1 MTRQFSFAKLT
12 LLDFVWS
19 EAVNEISIYRKNH
32 TSLVTNSFITIQPF
46 SKYLKWYM
54 EKMWKKVNKIFGNEN
69 AKTLKGYR
77 KVVEKINALEPEM
90 QAIEDKDFSK
100 KTAEF
105 QTRLEDGESL
115 DDLIP
120 EAFALVR
127 EASQRVIGERHY
139 DVQLQGGLAL
149 HHGNIAE
156 MATGEGKTLSSTCPV
171 YLNALTGK
179 GVHIITPNDYL
190 AKRDS
195 NWMGA
200 IFEFLGLS
208 VGLIQHGLYDDD
220 RRRAYA
226 DDITYGTNNEFGFDY
241 LRDNMKY
248 SLEEYVQREFNFA
261 VVDEVDSILI
271 DEARTPLIIS
281 GPTEDNVEKY
291 HQINKFV
298 YGLSREI
305 RKEEVGKLPQDQMH
319 NIAENLEELEDHDIV
334 RDGDYALD
342 ERARS
347 INLTDQGSV
356 KIEGRLQDLLV
367 KDTSLFDYENMEIL
381 HHVNQALKA
390 HYMFNK
396 DVDYVVQEGQV
407 IIVDEFTG
415 RLMPGRRFSDGLHQ
429 ALEAKEGVNVE
440 RENQTLAT
448 ITFQNYFRLYKKL
461 SGMTGTAETE
471 KNEFKKI
478 YNLGVVVIP
487 TNKPLARKD
496 LSDVVFKTVDAKYRA
511 TIQRIKELNE
521 NGQPVL
527 VGTVSIEVSEA
538 ISKLLRKVGIEHE
551 VLNAKHHEREAEI
564 ISNAGHFGA
573 VTIATNMAGRGTDIK
588 PAPETLEVGGLF
600 VLGTGRHDSRRI
612 DNQLRGRSGRQGD
625 PGASQFLLSLE
636 DDLLRI
642 FGGERISN
650 LMDKLNIEEDEPIEH
665 VFITK
670 AIGNAQKKVEGYHFD
685 IRKHVLEYDDVMEKQ
700 RSIIY
705 SRRRD
710 ILGDEVHDLILEMCD
725 GVIDQMMAQH
735 CQDKYAD
742 QWDVQG
748 FNRAFEGV
756 FAKIPDEKWH
766 EDELKPDE
774 HTEKFYGW
782 IEDLYKEKIEFFRK
796 VAELNFETDVSDE
809 DRKEVFGQMILDLE
823 RQVLLKV
830 NDNLWKDHLLSM
842 DHLREGIGL
851 VGYAQK
857 KPLDE
862 YRKQAFE
869 MFSDLMDRI
878 DYEAIS
884 TFYKLTIA
892 HPLAEPEPAPQLQD
906 VEFIHGEVEAPAA
919 EAKKKKPQ
927 PIRAQPSV
935 GRNEPCPCGSGKK
948 YKKCCGLAKKIA

>member
-1 MTRQFSFAKLT
+1 
-12 LLDFVWS
+12 
-19 EAVNEISIYRKNH
+19 
-32 TSLVTNSFITIQPF
+32 
-46 SKYLKWYM
+46 
-54 EKMWKKVNKIFGNEN
+54 MWEKVNKIFGNEN

-261 VVDEVDSILI
+261 VVDEVDSILV

-511 TIQRIKELNE
+511 TIKRIKELNK

-919 EAKKKKPQ
+919 EDKKKKPQ

>member
-1 MTRQFSFAKLT
+1 
-12 LLDFVWS
+12 
-19 EAVNEISIYRKNH
+19 
-32 TSLVTNSFITIQPF
+32 
-46 SKYLKWYM
+46 
-54 EKMWKKVNKIFGNEN
+54 MWKQVKNIFGDEN
-69 AKTLKGYR
+69 AKTLKSYQ
-77 KVVEKINALEPEM
+77 KHVDKINALEPEM
-90 QAIEDKDFSK
+90 QALKDEDFPAKTSDF
-100 KTAEF
+100 KTLLSQSQSMDE
-105 QTRLEDGESL
+105 
-115 DDLIP
+115 LIP
-120 EAFALVR
+120 ETFALVR
-127 EASQRVIGERHY
+127 EAAHRVIGERHF
-139 DVQLQGGLAL
+139 DVQLLGGLAL
-149 HHGNIAE
+149 HNGNIAE

-195 NWMGA
+195 KWMGQ

-208 VGLIQHGLYDDD
+208 VGLIQHGFYDEE
-220 RRRAYA
+220 RRSAYA
-226 DDITYGTNNEFGFDY
+226 ADITYGTNNEFGFDY
-241 LRDNMKY
+241 LRDNMKF

-305 RKEEVGKLPQDQMH
+305 RKEEVGKLPQNQMH
-319 NIAENLEELEDHDIV
+319 NLADNLEELEDHDIV
-334 RDGDYALD
+334 REGDYALD

-347 INLTDQGSV
+347 INLTDKGSV

-367 KDTSLFDYENMEIL
+367 KETSLFDYENMEIL

-396 DVDYVVQEGQV
+396 DVDYVVQDGQV

-415 RLMPGRRFSDGLHQ
+415 RMMPGRRFSDGLHQ
-429 ALEAKEGVNVE
+429 ALEAKEGVNIE

-496 LSDVVFKTVDAKYRA
+496 LSDVVFKTVAAKYRA
-511 TIQRIKELNE
+511 TIQRISELHE
-521 NGQPVL
+521 KGQPVL

-538 ISKLLRKVGIEHE
+538 ISKLLNKDGINHE

-564 ISNAGHFGA
+564 IANAGQFGA

-588 PAPETLEVGGLF
+588 PSPETLEVGGLF
-600 VLGTGRHDSRRI
+600 VLATGRHDSRRI
-612 DNQLRGRSGRQGD
+612 DNQFRGRSGRQGD

-705 SRRRD
+705 GRRRD
-710 ILGDEVHDLILEMCD
+710 ILGDDVQNLILEMSD
-725 GVIDQMMAQH
+725 GVVDQLMDQY

-756 FAKIPDEKWH
+756 FASVPNEKWF
-766 EDELKPDE
+766 EEELKPE
-774 HTEKFYGW
+774 EYTEVFYGW
-782 IEDLYKEKIEFFRK
+782 VEKLYKEKIEFFSK
-796 VAELNFETDVSDE
+796 VAELNFEADVQE
-809 DRKEVFGQMILDLE
+809 NDRKELLGKMILDLE

-842 DHLREGIGL
+842 DHLREGISL

-862 YRKQAFE
+862 YRRQAFD
-869 MFSDLMDRI
+869 MFSDLMNRI
-878 DYEAIS
+878 DLEAIS

-892 HPLAEPEPAPQLQD
+892 HPLTEPEPAPLAQD
-906 VEFIHGEVEAPAA
+906 MEFIHGEVEEPS
-919 EAKKKKPQ
+919 EAKAQKKKPQ
-927 PIRAQPSV
+927 PIRAQPTI
-935 GRNEPCPCGSGKK
+935 GRNAPCPCGSGKK

>member
-1 MTRQFSFAKLT
+1 
-12 LLDFVWS
+12 
-19 EAVNEISIYRKNH
+19 
-32 TSLVTNSFITIQPF
+32 
-46 SKYLKWYM
+46 
-54 EKMWKKVNKIFGNEN
+54 MWEKVNKIFGNEN
-69 AKTLKGYR
+69 AKTLKGYQ

-261 VVDEVDSILI
+261 VVDEVDSILV

-511 TIQRIKELNE
+511 TIKRIKELNK

-756 FAKIPDEKWH
+756 FAKIPDEKWY

-878 DYEAIS
+878 DYEVIS

>member
-1 MTRQFSFAKLT
+1 MWEK
-12 LLDFVWS
+12 V
-19 EAVNEISIYRKNH
+19 KNI
-32 TSLVTNSFITIQPF
+32 L
-46 SKYLKWYM
+46 
-54 EKMWKKVNKIFGNEN
+54 GNEN
-69 AKTLKGYR
+69 LKTLKSYQ
-77 KVVEKINALEPEM
+77 KVVSKINALEAETK
-90 QAIEDKDFSK
+90 ALDDGDFPL
-100 KTAEF
+100 KTADF
-105 QTRLEDGESL
+105 QAKLKADKGL

-127 EASQRVIGERHY
+127 EASRRVIGERHY
-139 DVQLQGGLAL
+139 DVQLLGGLAL

-171 YLNALTGK
+171 YLNALDGK

-195 NWMGA
+195 QWMGQ
-200 IFEFLGLS
+200 IFKFLGLK
-208 VGLIQHGLYDDD
+208 VGLIQHGIYDEE
-220 RRRAYA
+220 RRNAYA
-226 DDITYGTNNEFGFDY
+226 ADITYGTNNEFGFDY

-248 SLEEYVQREFNFA
+248 SLEDYVQRDFNFA

-281 GPTEDNVEKY
+281 GPTEDNIEKY

-319 NIAENLEELEDHDIV
+319 NISDNLEELEDHDIV
-334 RDGDYALD
+334 RDGDFALD

-356 KIEGRLQDLLV
+356 KIEERLQDMLV
-367 KDTSLFDYENMEIL
+367 KDTSLFDYDNMEIL

-429 ALEAKEGVNVE
+429 ALEAKEGVTIE

-448 ITFQNYFRLYKKL
+448 ITFQNYFRLYSKL

-478 YNLGVVVIP
+478 YNLGVVVVP

-511 TIQRIKELNE
+511 TVDRISELNQK
-521 NGQPVL
+521 GQPVL
-527 VGTVSIEVSEA
+527 VGTVSIEVSES
-538 ISKLLRKVGIEHE
+538 ISKLLKKEGIAHE

-564 ISNAGHFGA
+564 ISAAGQFGA

-588 PAPETLEVGGLF
+588 PSQETLEVGGLF

-612 DNQLRGRSGRQGD
+612 DNQFRGRSGRQGD

-670 AIGNAQKKVEGYHFD
+670 AIGNAQRKVEGYHFD
-685 IRKHVLEYDDVMEKQ
+685 MRKHVLEYDDGE
-700 RSIIY
+700 IY
-705 SRRRD
+705 
-710 ILGDEVHDLILEMCD
+710 L
-725 GVIDQMMAQH
+725 
-735 CQDKYAD
+735 
-742 QWDVQG
+742 
-748 FNRAFEGV
+748 
-756 FAKIPDEKWH
+756 
-766 EDELKPDE
+766 
-774 HTEKFYGW
+774 
-782 IEDLYKEKIEFFRK
+782 
-796 VAELNFETDVSDE
+796 
-809 DRKEVFGQMILDLE
+809 
-823 RQVLLKV
+823 
-830 NDNLWKDHLLSM
+830 
-842 DHLREGIGL
+842 
-851 VGYAQK
+851 
-857 KPLDE
+857 
-862 YRKQAFE
+862 
-869 MFSDLMDRI
+869 
-878 DYEAIS
+878 
-884 TFYKLTIA
+884 
-892 HPLAEPEPAPQLQD
+892 
-906 VEFIHGEVEAPAA
+906 
-919 EAKKKKPQ
+919 
-927 PIRAQPSV
+927 
-935 GRNEPCPCGSGKK
+935 
-948 YKKCCGLAKKIA
+948 

>member
-1 MTRQFSFAKLT
+1 M
-12 LLDFVWS
+12 W
-19 EAVNEISIYRKNH
+19 
-32 TSLVTNSFITIQPF
+32 
-46 SKYLKWYM
+46 
-54 EKMWKKVNKIFGNEN
+54 EKANKIFGNEN

-77 KVVEKINALEPEM
+77 KVVEKINVLEPEM

-120 EAFALVR
+120 ESFALVR

-511 TIQRIKELNE
+511 TIKRIKELNK

-538 ISKLLRKVGIEHE
+538 ISKLLMKVGIEHE

>member
-1 MTRQFSFAKLT
+1 MWEK
-12 LLDFVWS
+12 V
-19 EAVNEISIYRKNH
+19 KNI
-32 TSLVTNSFITIQPF
+32 L
-46 SKYLKWYM
+46 
-54 EKMWKKVNKIFGNEN
+54 GNEN
-69 AKTLKGYR
+69 LKTLKSYQ
-77 KVVEKINALEPEM
+77 KVVSKINALEAETK
-90 QAIEDKDFSK
+90 ALDDGDFPL
-100 KTAEF
+100 KTADF
-105 QTRLEDGESL
+105 QAKLKADKGL

-127 EASQRVIGERHY
+127 EASRRVIGERHY
-139 DVQLQGGLAL
+139 DVQLLGGLAL

-171 YLNALTGK
+171 YLNALDGK

-195 NWMGA
+195 QWMGQ
-200 IFEFLGLS
+200 IFKFLGLK
-208 VGLIQHGLYDDD
+208 VGLIQHGIYDEE
-220 RRRAYA
+220 RRNAYA
-226 DDITYGTNNEFGFDY
+226 ADITYGTNNEFGFDY

-248 SLEEYVQREFNFA
+248 SLEDYVQRDFNFA

-281 GPTEDNVEKY
+281 GPTEDNIDKY

-319 NIAENLEELEDHDIV
+319 NISDNLEELEDHDIV
-334 RDGDYALD
+334 RDGDFALD

-356 KIEGRLQDLLV
+356 KIEERLQDMLV
-367 KDTSLFDYENMEIL
+367 KDTSLFDYDNMEIL

-429 ALEAKEGVNVE
+429 ALEAKEGVTIE

-448 ITFQNYFRLYKKL
+448 ITFQNYFRLYSKL

-478 YNLGVVVIP
+478 YNLGVVVVP

-511 TIQRIKELNE
+511 TVDRISELNQK
-521 NGQPVL
+521 GQPVL
-527 VGTVSIEVSEA
+527 VGTVSIEVSES
-538 ISKLLRKVGIEHE
+538 ISKLLKKEGIAHE

-564 ISNAGHFGA
+564 ISAAGQFGA

-588 PAPETLEVGGLF
+588 PSQETLEVGGLF

-612 DNQLRGRSGRQGD
+612 DNQFRGRSGRQGD

-670 AIGNAQKKVEGYHFD
+670 AIGNAQRKVEGYHFD
-685 IRKHVLEYDDVMEKQ
+685 MRKHVLEYDDVMEKQ

-705 SRRRD
+705 GRRRE
-710 ILGDEVHDLILEMCD
+710 ILGEGVQNLILEMCD
-725 GVIDQMMAQH
+725 GVVDRIMNQH
-735 CQDKYAD
+735 CADKYAD
-742 QWDVQG
+742 QWDVKG
-748 FNRAFEGV
+748 FNRAFESV
-756 FAKIPDEKWH
+756 FGKVPNEKWY
-766 EDELKPDE
+766 EEELKADE
-774 HTEKFYGW
+774 HAEIFYKW
-782 IEDLYKEKIEFFRK
+782 IEDLYKEKIDFFRK
-796 VAELNFETDVSDE
+796 VAAFNFEPEVSEDE
-809 DRKEVFGQMILDLE
+809 GKDLFIKMILDLE

-878 DYEAIS
+878 DQEAIS

-892 HPLAEPEPAPQLQD
+892 HHLAESEPAPLPQD
-906 VEFIHGEVEAPAA
+906 VEFIHGEVEKPTD
-919 EAKKKKPQ
+919 EKVNQKKQQ
-927 PIRAQPSV
+927 PVRAQATT

-948 YKKCCGLAKKIA
+948 YKKCCGIAKKIA

>member
-1 MTRQFSFAKLT
+1 MWEK
-12 LLDFVWS
+12 V
-19 EAVNEISIYRKNH
+19 KNI
-32 TSLVTNSFITIQPF
+32 L
-46 SKYLKWYM
+46 
-54 EKMWKKVNKIFGNEN
+54 GNEN
-69 AKTLKGYR
+69 LKTLKSYQ
-77 KVVEKINALEPEM
+77 KVVSKINALEAETK
-90 QAIEDKDFSK
+90 ALDDGDFPL
-100 KTAEF
+100 KTADF
-105 QTRLEDGESL
+105 QAKLKADKGL

-127 EASQRVIGERHY
+127 EASRRVIGERHY
-139 DVQLQGGLAL
+139 DVQLLGGLAL

-171 YLNALTGK
+171 YLNALDGK

-195 NWMGA
+195 QWMGQ
-200 IFEFLGLS
+200 IFKFLGLK
-208 VGLIQHGLYDDD
+208 VGLIQHGIYDEE
-220 RRRAYA
+220 RRNAYA
-226 DDITYGTNNEFGFDY
+226 ADITYGTNNEFGFDY

-248 SLEEYVQREFNFA
+248 SLEDYVQRDFNFA

-281 GPTEDNVEKY
+281 GPTEDNIDKY

-319 NIAENLEELEDHDIV
+319 NISDNLEELEDHDIV
-334 RDGDYALD
+334 RDGDFALD

-356 KIEGRLQDLLV
+356 KIEERLQDMLV
-367 KDTSLFDYENMEIL
+367 KDTSLFDYDNMEIL

-429 ALEAKEGVNVE
+429 ALEAKEGVTIE

-448 ITFQNYFRLYKKL
+448 ITFQNYFRLYSKL

-478 YNLGVVVIP
+478 YNLGVVVVP

-511 TIQRIKELNE
+511 TVDRISELNQK
-521 NGQPVL
+521 GQPVL
-527 VGTVSIEVSEA
+527 VGTVSIEVSES
-538 ISKLLRKVGIEHE
+538 ISKLLKKEGIAHE

-564 ISNAGHFGA
+564 ISAAGQFGA

-588 PAPETLEVGGLF
+588 PSQETLEVGGLF

-612 DNQLRGRSGRQGD
+612 DNQFRGRSGRQGD

-670 AIGNAQKKVEGYHFD
+670 AIGNAQRKVEGYHFD
-685 IRKHVLEYDDVMEKQ
+685 MRKHVLEYDDVMEKQ

-705 SRRRD
+705 GRRRE
-710 ILGDEVHDLILEMCD
+710 ILGEGVQNLILEMCD
-725 GVIDQMMAQH
+725 GVVDRIMNQH
-735 CQDKYAD
+735 CADKYAD
-742 QWDVQG
+742 QWDVKG
-748 FNRAFEGV
+748 FNRAFESV
-756 FAKIPDEKWH
+756 FGKVPNEKWY
-766 EDELKPDE
+766 EEELKADE
-774 HTEKFYGW
+774 HAEIFYKW
-782 IEDLYKEKIEFFRK
+782 IEDLYKEKIDFFRK
-796 VAELNFETDVSDE
+796 VAAFNFEPEVSE
-809 DRKEVFGQMILDLE
+809 DDGKDLFIKMILDLE

-878 DYEAIS
+878 DQEAIS

-892 HPLAEPEPAPQLQD
+892 HHLAESEPTPLPQD
-906 VEFIHGEVEAPAA
+906 VEFIHGEVEKPTD
-919 EAKKKKPQ
+919 EKVKQKKQQ
-927 PIRAQPSV
+927 PVRAQATT

-948 YKKCCGLAKKIA
+948 YKKCCGIAKKIA

>member
-1 MTRQFSFAKLT
+1 MWEK
-12 LLDFVWS
+12 V
-19 EAVNEISIYRKNH
+19 KNI
-32 TSLVTNSFITIQPF
+32 L
-46 SKYLKWYM
+46 
-54 EKMWKKVNKIFGNEN
+54 GNEN
-69 AKTLKGYR
+69 LKTLKSYQ
-77 KVVEKINALEPEM
+77 KIVSKINALEAETK
-90 QAIEDKDFSK
+90 ALDDGDFPL
-100 KTAEF
+100 KTADF
-105 QTRLEDGESL
+105 QAKLKADKGL

-127 EASQRVIGERHY
+127 EASRRVIGERHY
-139 DVQLQGGLAL
+139 DVQLLGGLAL

-171 YLNALTGK
+171 YLNALDGK

-195 NWMGA
+195 QWMGQ
-200 IFEFLGLS
+200 IFKFLGLK
-208 VGLIQHGLYDDD
+208 VGLIQHGIYDEE
-220 RRRAYA
+220 RRNAYA
-226 DDITYGTNNEFGFDY
+226 ADITYGTNNEFGFDY

-248 SLEEYVQREFNFA
+248 SLEDYVQRDFNFA

-281 GPTEDNVEKY
+281 GPTEDNIEKY

-319 NIAENLEELEDHDIV
+319 NISDNLEELEDHDIV
-334 RDGDYALD
+334 RDGDFALD

-356 KIEGRLQDLLV
+356 KIEERLQDMLV
-367 KDTSLFDYENMEIL
+367 KNTSLFDYDNMEIL

-429 ALEAKEGVNVE
+429 ALEAKEGVTVE

-448 ITFQNYFRLYKKL
+448 ITFQNYFRLYSKL

-478 YNLGVVVIP
+478 YNLGVVVVP

-511 TIQRIKELNE
+511 TVDRISELNQK
-521 NGQPVL
+521 GQPVL
-527 VGTVSIEVSEA
+527 VGTVSIEVSES
-538 ISKLLRKVGIEHE
+538 ISKLLKKEGIAHE

-564 ISNAGHFGA
+564 ISAAGQFGA

-588 PAPETLEVGGLF
+588 PSQETLEVGGLF

-612 DNQLRGRSGRQGD
+612 DNQFRGRSGRQGD

-670 AIGNAQKKVEGYHFD
+670 AIGNAQRKVEGYHFD
-685 IRKHVLEYDDVMEKQ
+685 MRKHVLEYDDVMEKQ

-705 SRRRD
+705 GRRRE
-710 ILGDEVHDLILEMCD
+710 ILGEGVQNLILEMCD
-725 GVIDQMMAQH
+725 GVVDRIMNQH
-735 CQDKYAD
+735 CADKYAD
-742 QWDVQG
+742 QWDVKG
-748 FNRAFEGV
+748 FNRAFESV
-756 FAKIPDEKWH
+756 FGKVPNEKWY
-766 EDELKPDE
+766 EEELKADE
-774 HTEKFYGW
+774 HAEIFYKW
-782 IEDLYKEKIEFFRK
+782 IEDLYKEKIDFFRK
-796 VAELNFETDVSDE
+796 VAAFNFEPEVSEDE
-809 DRKEVFGQMILDLE
+809 GKDLFIKMILDLE

-878 DYEAIS
+878 DQEAIS

-892 HPLAEPEPAPQLQD
+892 HHLAESEPAPLPQD
-906 VEFIHGEVEAPAA
+906 VEFIHGEVEKPTD
-919 EAKKKKPQ
+919 EKVKQKKQQ
-927 PIRAQPSV
+927 PVRAQATT

-948 YKKCCGLAKKIA
+948 YKKCCGIAKKIA

>member
-1 MTRQFSFAKLT
+1 
-12 LLDFVWS
+12 
-19 EAVNEISIYRKNH
+19 
-32 TSLVTNSFITIQPF
+32 
-46 SKYLKWYM
+46 
-54 EKMWKKVNKIFGNEN
+54 MWEKVNKIFGNEN
-69 AKTLKGYR
+69 EKTLKGYR

-127 EASQRVIGERHY
+127 EASQRIIGERHY

-261 VVDEVDSILI
+261 VVDEVDSILV

-511 TIQRIKELNE
+511 TIKRIKELNK

>member
-1 MTRQFSFAKLT
+1 
-12 LLDFVWS
+12 
-19 EAVNEISIYRKNH
+19 
-32 TSLVTNSFITIQPF
+32 
-46 SKYLKWYM
+46 
-54 EKMWKKVNKIFGNEN
+54 MWKKVNKIFGNEN

-271 DEARTPLIIS
+271 DESRTPLIIS

-511 TIQRIKELNE
+511 TIQRIKELNK

-670 AIGNAQKKVEGYHFD
+670 AIGNAQKKVEGYHFE

-906 VEFIHGEVEAPAA
+906 VEFIHGEVEAPAV

>member
-1 MTRQFSFAKLT
+1 MWHSIKKLFGDENNKK
-12 LLDFVWS
+12 L
-19 EAVNEISIYRKNH
+19 K
-32 TSLVTNSFITIQPF
+32 
-46 SKYLKWYM
+46 KYQK
-54 EKMWKKVNKIFGNEN
+54 F
-69 AKTLKGYR
+69 
-77 KVVEKINALEPEM
+77 VVEINSLEQETKLLK
-90 QAIEDKDFSK
+90 DGDFSK
-100 KTAEF
+100 KTEEF
-105 QTRLEDGESL
+105 RKRLNDGE
-115 DDLIP
+115 DIDNFIP

-127 EASQRVIGERHY
+127 EASSRVIGERHY
-139 DVQLQGGLAL
+139 DVQLLGGLAL
-149 HHGNIAE
+149 HFGNIAE

-190 AKRDS
+190 SKRDS
-195 NWMGA
+195 KWMGQ

-208 VGLIQHGLYDDD
+208 VGLIQHGVYDDN
-220 RRRAYA
+220 RRSAYLS
-226 DDITYGTNNEFGFDY
+226 DITYGTNNEFGFDY
-241 LRDNMKY
+241 LRDNMKF
-248 SLEEYVQREFNFA
+248 SLDDYVQREFNFA

-298 YGLSREI
+298 YGLTREI

-319 NIAENLEELEDHDIV
+319 NIPSNLDEVEDHEIV

-356 KIEGRLQDLLV
+356 KIEKRLADLLV
-367 KDTSLFDYENMEIL
+367 DGTSLFDYENMEIL

-396 DVDYVVQEGQV
+396 DVDYVVQDAQV
-407 IIVDEFTG
+407 VIVDEFTG

-461 SGMTGTAETE
+461 SGMTGTADTE
-471 KNEFKKI
+471 RNEFKKI

-487 TNKPLARKD
+487 TNKPLIRKD
-496 LSDVVFKTVDAKYRA
+496 LSDVVLKTVDAKYRA
-511 TIQRIKELNE
+511 TLERIKELHGK
-521 NGQPVL
+521 GQPVL
-527 VGTVSIEVSEA
+527 VGTVSIEVSES
-538 ISKLLRKVGIEHE
+538 ISNLLRKNNIEHE

-564 ISNAGHFGA
+564 ISNAGQFGS

-588 PAPETLEVGGLF
+588 PSDESLKVGGLF

-665 VFITK
+665 VFITR

-705 SRRRD
+705 GRRRE
-710 ILGDEVHDLILEMCD
+710 ILGDGVNNLILEMCFSIFD
-725 GVIDQMMAQH
+725 KFFKEH
-735 CQDKYAD
+735 CSEKFVD
-742 QWDVQG
+742 QWDLQG
-748 FNRAFEGV
+748 FKRSFEGV
-756 FAKIPDEKWH
+756 FEKLPNEKWY
-766 EDELKPDE
+766 EDEIE
-774 HTEKFYGW
+774 TNEYSEKFYDW
-782 IEDLYKEKIEFFRK
+782 IEKIYKEKIDFFKK
-796 VAELNFETDVSDE
+796 VAEQNLEKSVSEGESKDFLN
-809 DRKEVFGQMILDLE
+809 QMVLDLE

-878 DYEAIS
+878 DFEAVS
-884 TFYKLTIA
+884 TFFKLTLA
-892 HPLAEPEPAPQLQD
+892 NPLVETESKRPAVDDL
-906 VEFIHGEVEAPAA
+906 EFIHGEVDNQSYKQENEVPKA
-919 EAKKKKPQ
+919 Q
-927 PIRAQPSV
+927 PIRAKPSI

>member
-1 MTRQFSFAKLT
+1 
-12 LLDFVWS
+12 
-19 EAVNEISIYRKNH
+19 
-32 TSLVTNSFITIQPF
+32 
-46 SKYLKWYM
+46 
-54 EKMWKKVNKIFGNEN
+54 MWKKVNKIFGNEN

-100 KTAEF
+100 KTVEF

-511 TIQRIKELNE
+511 TIKRIKELNK

>member
-1 MTRQFSFAKLT
+1 
-12 LLDFVWS
+12 
-19 EAVNEISIYRKNH
+19 
-32 TSLVTNSFITIQPF
+32 
-46 SKYLKWYM
+46 
-54 EKMWKKVNKIFGNEN
+54 MWKQVKNIFGDEN
-69 AKTLKGYR
+69 AKTLKSYQ
-77 KVVEKINALEPEM
+77 KHVDKINALEPEM
-90 QAIEDKDFSK
+90 QALKDEDFPAKTSDF
-100 KTAEF
+100 KTLLSQSQSMDE
-105 QTRLEDGESL
+105 
-115 DDLIP
+115 LIP
-120 EAFALVR
+120 ETFALVR
-127 EASQRVIGERHY
+127 EAAHRVIGERHF
-139 DVQLQGGLAL
+139 DVQLLGGLAL
-149 HHGNIAE
+149 HNGNIAE

-195 NWMGA
+195 KWMGQ

-208 VGLIQHGLYDDD
+208 VGLIQHGFYDEE
-220 RRRAYA
+220 RRSAYA
-226 DDITYGTNNEFGFDY
+226 ADITYGTNNEFGFDY
-241 LRDNMKY
+241 LRDNMKF

-305 RKEEVGKLPQDQMH
+305 RKEEVGKLPQNQMH
-319 NIAENLEELEDHDIV
+319 NLADNLEELEDHDIV
-334 RDGDYALD
+334 REGDYALD

-347 INLTDQGSV
+347 INLTDKGSV

-367 KDTSLFDYENMEIL
+367 KETSLFDYENMEIL

-396 DVDYVVQEGQV
+396 DVDYVVQDGQV

-415 RLMPGRRFSDGLHQ
+415 RMMPGRRFSDGLHQ
-429 ALEAKEGVNVE
+429 ALEAKEGVNIE

-496 LSDVVFKTVDAKYRA
+496 LSDVVFKTVAAKYRA
-511 TIQRIKELNE
+511 TIQRISELHE
-521 NGQPVL
+521 KGQPVL

-538 ISKLLRKVGIEHE
+538 ISKLLNKDGINHE

-564 ISNAGHFGA
+564 IANAGQFGA

-588 PAPETLEVGGLF
+588 PSPETLEVGGLF
-600 VLGTGRHDSRRI
+600 VLATGRHDSRRI
-612 DNQLRGRSGRQGD
+612 DNQFRGRSGRQGD

-705 SRRRD
+705 GRRRD
-710 ILGDEVHDLILEMCD
+710 ILGDDVQNLILEMSD
-725 GVIDQMMAQH
+725 GVVDQLMDQY

-756 FAKIPDEKWH
+756 FASVPNEKWF
-766 EDELKPDE
+766 EEELKPE
-774 HTEKFYGW
+774 EYTEVFYGW
-782 IEDLYKEKIEFFRK
+782 VEKLYKEKIEFFSK
-796 VAELNFETDVSDE
+796 VAELNFEADVQE
-809 DRKEVFGQMILDLE
+809 NDRKELLGKMILDLE

-842 DHLREGIGL
+842 DHLREGISL

-862 YRKQAFE
+862 YRRQAFD
-869 MFSDLMDRI
+869 MFSDLMNRI
-878 DYEAIS
+878 DLEAIS

-892 HPLAEPEPAPQLQD
+892 HPLVEPEPAPLAQD
-906 VEFIHGEVEAPAA
+906 MEFIHGEVEEPS
-919 EAKKKKPQ
+919 EAKAQKKKPQ
-927 PIRAQPSV
+927 PIRAQPTI
-935 GRNEPCPCGSGKK
+935 GRNAPCPCGSGKK